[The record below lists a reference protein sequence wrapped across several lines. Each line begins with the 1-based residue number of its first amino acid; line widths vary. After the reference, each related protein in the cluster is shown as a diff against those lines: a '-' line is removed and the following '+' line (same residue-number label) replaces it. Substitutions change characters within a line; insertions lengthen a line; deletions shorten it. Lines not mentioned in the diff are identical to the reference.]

1 MTEKVK
7 KFITA
12 FMSALSN
19 CSLYSSE
26 HESVDI
32 CVKKAFSLLEDIFR
46 EAERLEIM
54 IVDNDLIVN
63 KIPLREA
70 GIHGINIVKR
80 LKKKGITCA
89 EFEKDITPAEL
100 KDFIIEIADA
110 GRDVSSHPHI
120 KTGVIDLR
128 RGGQTDNVFADID
141 SRDMHQLTNDQ
152 FERVKAVFHGI
163 SSFLKL
169 NIGGLDE
176 ITTRLAPLLR
186 KKSNM
191 FQIIK
196 PAGISGEYNSSHAFN
211 VAILAMSHAETMGI
225 KDELLNNIGA
235 AALLHDVGKLF
246 ISKEVFEKKAGLDER
261 DCEEIKMHTVYGAKF
276 LARVNGLTP
285 LALIVAFEHHM
296 GYDGKG
302 YPAPG
307 AITKKQHFCAQM
319 VAVSDLFDIIINKKP
334 YKKEEELKETL
345 ALLKRISGSAL
356 NPLLVDSFSKM
367 LLTASQNQ

>member
-19 CSLYSSE
+19 CSLYSGE

-32 CVKKAFSLLEDIFR
+32 CVKKAFSLLEEIFR
-46 EAERLEIM
+46 GAERLEIM

-70 GIHGINIVKR
+70 GIHGVNIVKR
-80 LKKKGITCA
+80 LKKKGITRA
-89 EFEKDITPAEL
+89 DFEKDLTPAEL
-100 KDFIIEIADA
+100 KDFIIDIADT
-110 GRDVSSHPHI
+110 GRDASSHPHI

-128 RGGQTDNVFADID
+128 RGGQIDDVLADID
-141 SRDMHQLTNDQ
+141 SKDLHRLTNDQ
-152 FERVKAVFHGI
+152 LERVKAIFHGI

-176 ITTRLAPLLR
+176 ITAGLAPLLR

-191 FQIIK
+191 FQFIR
-196 PAGISGEYNSSHAFN
+196 PAGISGEYNSSHALN
-211 VAILAMSHAETMGI
+211 VAILAMSHAEAMGI
-225 KDELLNNIGA
+225 KDEFLNNIGT

-246 ISKEVFEKKAGLDER
+246 VSKEVFEKKEGLDEK

-302 YPAPG
+302 YPVPG
-307 AITKKQHFCAQM
+307 AITKNQHFCAQM
-319 VAVSDLFDIIINKKP
+319 VAVSDLFDILINKKP
-334 YKKEEELKETL
+334 YKKEGELKETL